1 MREPIHLDIGYVAGC
16 REPRAS
22 LLGATLFKLK
32 MTHKERNSIGG
43 IIVDELFVF
52 VSYAQKQYC
61 MKVIRLVKPC
71 SRFDSI

>member
-1 MREPIHLDIGYVAGC
+1 MTALLVRELILLDSGYIAGC
-16 REPRAS
+16 REPCAS

-52 VSYAQKQYC
+52 VSYARK
-61 MKVIRLVKPC
+61 
-71 SRFDSI
+71 